1 MTGARWPGASCR
13 LLERSA
19 RDSIPSDGA
28 DELSPAELLVNA
40 DIAMHDAKEAWHDR
54 IMLQRPS
61 GRPPGWRAKPTPVSL
76 GVTFP
81 GDLKTRRTKR

>member
-1 MTGARWPGASCR
+1 MARSLLQVARTLRTR
-13 LLERSA
+13 LHT
-19 RDSIPSDGA
+19 SDGA

-40 DIAMHDAKEAWHDR
+40 DIAMHDAKEAGHDR
-54 IMLQRPS
+54 IMLQRPT